1 MFNTKYKAVML
12 IAALAGA
19 IALTGCGNKENK
31 EKETETQTETLT
43 EAKTEALHAPT
54 ATAIPTISPTATPV
68 PLEDRKFVAADDLN
82 IRSKPNADDEIGE
95 VIDSLGKGDSL
106 TVLEELKGSDGK
118 DWYKITYTTDEGY
131 EIEGYASKDFVTE
144 KEEETKKNV
153 VATNPYSKPGN
164 AVNSEPE
171 SEKQQESTETANTA
185 ATIKE

>member
-1 MFNTKYKAVML
+1 MLNMRYKATIL

-19 IALTGCGNKENK
+19 IALTGCGNKE
-31 EKETETQTETLT
+31 KETEVQTETLT
-43 EAKTEALHAPT
+43 EAKTEALYTPT
-54 ATAIPTISPTATPV
+54 ATAAPTISPTATPV

-82 IRSKPNADDEIGE
+82 IRSKPNTDDEIGE

-164 AVNSEPE
+164 AVSSELE
-171 SEKQQESTETANTA
+171 SEEQQESAETANTA
-185 ATIKE
+185 AEIGE